1 MLVRPGHQ
9 RADGVQQGM
18 AQRGE
23 RIVDARRHDRVHGP
37 ADDAVPFQAA
47 EGDGQHPLADAV
59 DGALQ
64 HGESPRAFAQAE
76 DDEQRPLV
84 ADPVEDFPYPAP
96 GHAGRR
102 GGNARVHWLP
112 PGYSGSLM
120 CRLAQSGPLSR
131 GWQMVQDQYLVW
143 SSNRHT
149 SENLG
154 DTMTAQAVEIPGY
167 IAGTWDIDPVHSHIG
182 FVARHLMVSKVR
194 GNFTKVEGQ
203 IITADNPLESSAT
216 ATIDMTS
223 FNTGNEQRDGDVKG
237 ENFLDVANHPTMTYR
252 TTGIRQDGE
261 INRTDWGITANMAL
275 PTGGVV
281 VGERI
286 QLVIEVEASLKTQ

>member
-1 MLVRPGHQ
+1 
-9 RADGVQQGM
+9 
-18 AQRGE
+18 
-23 RIVDARRHDRVHGP
+23 
-37 ADDAVPFQAA
+37 
-47 EGDGQHPLADAV
+47 
-59 DGALQ
+59 
-64 HGESPRAFAQAE
+64 
-76 DDEQRPLV
+76 
-84 ADPVEDFPYPAP
+84 
-96 GHAGRR
+96 
-102 GGNARVHWLP
+102 
-112 PGYSGSLM
+112 
-120 CRLAQSGPLSR
+120 
-131 GWQMVQDQYLVW
+131 
-143 SSNRHT
+143 
-149 SENLG
+149 
-154 DTMTAQAVEIPGY
+154 MTAETVEIPGY
-167 IAGTWDIDPVHSHIG
+167 IAGTWDIDPIHSHVG

-261 INRTDWGITANMAL
+261 VIIADGEINRTDWGITANMAL

-281 VGERI
+281 VGEKI

>member
-1 MLVRPGHQ
+1 
-9 RADGVQQGM
+9 
-18 AQRGE
+18 
-23 RIVDARRHDRVHGP
+23 
-37 ADDAVPFQAA
+37 
-47 EGDGQHPLADAV
+47 
-59 DGALQ
+59 
-64 HGESPRAFAQAE
+64 
-76 DDEQRPLV
+76 
-84 ADPVEDFPYPAP
+84 
-96 GHAGRR
+96 
-102 GGNARVHWLP
+102 
-112 PGYSGSLM
+112 
-120 CRLAQSGPLSR
+120 
-131 GWQMVQDQYLVW
+131 
-143 SSNRHT
+143 
-149 SENLG
+149 
-154 DTMTAQAVEIPGY
+154 MTAETVEIPGY
-167 IAGTWDIDPVHSHIG
+167 IAGTWDIDPVHSYVG

-261 INRTDWGITANMAL
+261 VIIADGELTIKGITRPVELAVEVNGFGPDSYGGTRVGLSAIGEINRTDWGITANMAL

-281 VGERI
+281 VGEKI